1 MNSELGLKENL
12 SVMVSKINN
21 FSPQTVQYPQSAA
34 TSIKREPSEDKNY
47 VELDTPHKIP
57 TVQQMQT
64 NNPQSVNTMAIP
76 NMTTSVVPVN
86 MDEQVSFRLL

>member
-1 MNSELGLKENL
+1 MYCVIKTAISPILKL
-12 SVMVSKINN
+12 I

-64 NNPQSVNTMAIP
+64 NNPQSVNAMAIP

-86 MDEQVSFRLL
+86 MDEQVSFILL